1 MEHDFVFLFSPF
13 HSLALKKTMS
23 FIIGCIKFG
32 AYTTKRQGPS
42 LQFEICVAKQM
53 RQLKL
58 ISSGAEKKSCNFGY
72 LFDIGNVGR
81 MPDEKLSSCLSN

>member
-13 HSLALKKTMS
+13 HSLALKKTMP

-58 ISSGAEKKSCNFGY
+58 ISSGAKKSPGT
-72 LFDIGNVGR
+72 I
-81 MPDEKLSSCLSN
+81 

>member
-1 MEHDFVFLFSPF
+1 MTLFSCF
-13 HSLALKKTMS
+13 LLFTHQLFKKTMP

-58 ISSGAEKKSCNFGY
+58 ISRGAEKKVLQLWIPF
-72 LFDIGNVGR
+72 
-81 MPDEKLSSCLSN
+81 